1 MSTWGQLLLSWVRIG
16 KTTGRG
22 EAGAGGRGLGAAG
35 EILAQQ
41 RGLGLGMQ
49 LQQRMLSRILFQADW
64 RQECVLCHRK
74 NVPSDRTANRAR

>member
-1 MSTWGQLLLSWVRIG
+1 MGTAAAVLGEDRKNNWEGRDR
-16 KTTGRG
+16 GRG
-22 EAGAGGRGLGAAG
+22 RGAAG

-64 RQECVLCHRK
+64 RQECVLCHRR